1 MAKTIKTLYTKYGEA
16 IRYLLVGGL
25 TTLINIVI
33 LFGLTHIAVP
43 WFLANVIAW
52 FSSMLF
58 AFVTNKKLGAGV
70 VETAPKIIFK
80 EGLSFLAL
88 RGASLLVNTGI
99 LFTTGLTLP
108 HGSYGPTS
116 GIKQTNIA

>member
-1 MAKTIKTLYTKYGEA
+1 MAKTLKKLSAKYGEVL
-16 IRYLLVGGL
+16 RYLSVGGL
-25 TTLINIVI
+25 TTLINVII
-33 LFGLTHIAVP
+33 LFSLTQIDIP

-58 AFVTNKKLGAGV
+58 AFVTNKRFSAGTT
-70 VETAPKIIFK
+70 ETAPKIIFK

-88 RGASLLVNTGI
+88 RGASLLVNTGV

-108 HGSYGPTS
+108 HGSYGP
-116 GIKQTNIA
+116 KQANIA